1 MLQVNWSTLF
11 FLFMLTLFDQI
22 WLLHFSQVSLPQALP
37 GHVATAAAE
46 QAAMFKSIE
55 LGHPCASMTRLACL
69 ALNLE
74 HVSG

>member
-11 FLFMLTLFDQI
+11 FLFMLTLYDQI

-55 LGHPCASMTRLACL
+55 LGHRADVLP
-69 ALNLE
+69 
-74 HVSG
+74 